1 MAEIFMD
8 LLSSLTN
15 CLFCFPGSPQLK
27 VNNRSFKLLRLLGEG
42 GFSYVYLVQ
51 DTSTSQLYALK
62 KIRCPFGQESVSLA
76 LKEAEAYALFSPHPH
91 IIHAVDHAVTSAN
104 DKSDPGSK
112 TVYILLPYY
121 RRGNLQDAINANLV
135 NHTQFPERRLMILFL
150 GVAKAL
156 KAMHRY
162 RVKGAPGGPQ
172 SRQNAKK
179 LRQEAEEADKDAA
192 RKARSRRKDADISE
206 EEDIEQ
212 EPLMNGEVTRS
223 QEGVE
228 DGEMRAY
235 AHRDV
240 KPGNIMISDSGTSP
254 ILMDLGSLAPSPVH
268 ITSRALAL
276 QTQDLAA
283 EHSTLPY
290 RAPELFDT
298 KTGAVIDAKTDIWS
312 FGCTLFACLVG
323 KSPFE
328 MRSEETGGSLS
339 ICVLGGDWRFPDEES
354 IANGGGRRKAK
365 KKGKGKGREGDGERG
380 VVVEENDD
388 GDDGDGGISEGVRG
402 VVRACLRVESAE
414 RPDVDEVIGMIE
426 KVVAE
431 LPPDDGDGVGGEESE
446 G

>member
-1 MAEIFMD
+1 MAQIFTD
-8 LLSSLTN
+8 LLSTLTS
-15 CLFCFPGSPQLK
+15 CLFCFPSSPQLK
-27 VNNRSFKLLRLLGEG
+27 INNRSFKLLRLLGEG

-51 DTSTSQLYALK
+51 ETSTSQLYALK

-76 LKEAEAYALFSPHPH
+76 LKEVEAYALFSPHPH
-91 IIHAVDHAVTSAN
+91 IIHAIDHAVTSAN

-135 NHTQFPERRLMILFL
+135 NHTKFPERRLMVLFL

-156 KAMHRY
+156 KGMHQY
-162 RVKGAPGGPQ
+162 RVKGAPGG
-172 SRQNAKK
+172 AKSQK
-179 LRQEAEEADKDAA
+179 QARKVREEGEREDKDAA
-192 RKARSRRKDADISE
+192 RQAKRGKRKDVEVD
-206 EEDIEQ
+206 EDDMEQQ

-228 DGEMRAY
+228 DGEIRAY

-254 ILMDLGSLAPSPVH
+254 VLMDLGSLAPSPLP

-283 EHSTLPY
+283 QHSTLPY

-298 KTGAVIDAKTDIWS
+298 QVGSSIDTKVDIWS
-312 FGCTLFACLVG
+312 FGCTLYACLVG

-339 ICVLGGDWRFPDEES
+339 ICVCSGDWRFPDEES
-354 IANGGGRRKAK
+354 VGNGGGRRK
-365 KKGKGKGREGDGERG
+365 KKGKGKGKVRGEG
-380 VVVEENDD
+380 EEEEEEE
-388 GDDGDGGISEGVRG
+388 GISEGVRE
-402 VVRACLRVESAE
+402 VVRACLRVEAGE
-414 RPDVDEVIGMIE
+414 RPDVDELIGMIE
-426 KVVAE
+426 KVVEE
-431 LPPDDGDGVGGEESE
+431 LPPDEGDEGGGFGGGGGEE
-446 G
+446 